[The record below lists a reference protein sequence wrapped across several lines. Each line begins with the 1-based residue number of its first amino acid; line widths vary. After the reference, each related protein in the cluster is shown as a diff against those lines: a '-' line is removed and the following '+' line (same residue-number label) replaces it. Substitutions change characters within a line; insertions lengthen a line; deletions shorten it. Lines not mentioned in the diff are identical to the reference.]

1 MVDILRIIVTPTHQ
15 QSHLHQK
22 SGLNVKRLEEIT
34 MEAMANWFNDEE
46 QPENAEK
53 KPLVEEI
60 FKVARAEER
69 CINGELGM

>member
-1 MVDILRIIVTPTHQ
+1 
-15 QSHLHQK
+15 
-22 SGLNVKRLEEIT
+22 